1 MTAPSHNFGI
11 AALSLLAL
19 VVAGGGLYATYSG
32 ATSSSSIGFSLS
44 KKKEKD
50 TITDSNESL
59 RCKTGYDQLVGNTP
73 MIKLHHLSK
82 LLKRHIFVKVRKYQY
97 LLHLSIFSNNTLSNI
112 YLLCNVID

>member
-19 VVAGGGLYATYSG
+19 VVAGGSLYATYSG
-32 ATSSSSIGFSLS
+32 ATSSSSIGFSLSS

-97 LLHLSIFSNNTLSNI
+97 LLHLSIFSNKTLSNI
-112 YLLCNVID
+112 IIYYVM